1 MRSAFR
7 NPFGPLLVCMAGLLA
22 LPAPAHADL
31 AVDVSALRSNGCGKA
46 LEPLHRDARLD
57 EAARAS
63 AQGSSLHDALAHSG
77 YLANSSALLHASG
90 SGRAVREVLRTSGC
104 NAIENA
110 DFADVGIYA
119 RGQEAWIVLAQP
131 YRLPSAADSAQFAAD
146 TLRRVNEARARG
158 ARCGKR
164 SMPPARP
171 LQVSATLEA
180 AAAGHARD
188 MAMRDYFDHYDREG
202 RSPAER
208 AQAAGYRE
216 SMVGE
221 NIAYGP
227 ATPEEV
233 VDGWLHSPEHCA
245 NMLEAR
251 FTEMGV
257 AFAVGHGERRP
268 GLFWVQELGLPA
280 P

>member
-1 MRSAFR
+1 
-7 NPFGPLLVCMAGLLA
+7 MAGLLA
-22 LPAPAHADL
+22 LPAPARAGLAEDL
-31 AVDVSALRSNGCGKA
+31 GALRRDGCGKA

-57 EAARAS
+57 EAARRH
-63 AQGSSLHDALAHSG
+63 AQGASLHDALARSG
-77 YLANSSALLHASG
+77 YLANSSAGLHASG

-104 NAIENA
+104 NIIASAE
-110 DFADVGIYA
+110 FADVGIYA
-119 RGQEAWIVLAQP
+119 RAQQAWIVLAQP
-131 YRLPSAADSAQFAAD
+131 YRLPDAADGAGFAAD

-158 ARCGKR
+158 ARCGNR
-164 SMPPARP
+164 SMPPAQP
-171 LQVSATLEA
+171 LQASATLEA

-188 MAMRDYFDHYDREG
+188 MALRDYFDHYDRQG

-208 AQAAGYRE
+208 ARAAGYRE

-245 NMLEAR
+245 NMLEPR

-280 P
+280 AAKTR